1 MKMFRSYLIVFILFV
16 VTNVPMTVSA
26 QVTGKFG
33 TYYDQRELLF
43 ESLPTSKGDIIF
55 LGNSITDGSE
65 WSELFQN
72 PRCKNRGISGDVIPG
87 VLNRLETVT
96 KGQPAMVFLMIGTN
110 DMNWGSSND
119 SIALGVRT
127 IVQRIKNESPKT
139 YIVVQSIL
147 PVNDHYGY
155 FSGHTKRWQDVAI
168 INKMLRDMAIEE
180 DVDYLDL
187 YHPFANSEGKL
198 DIAYSNDGLHLN
210 GKGYELW
217 KDIIEETYGGFTR
230 PVRKPGQ
237 NPMWLTASS
246 GLNIA
251 HCFDQGASPLPYL
264 GVGLNLHGG
273 ISQLRH
279 ETSYIALNFGG
290 LANILV
296 SNASTQ
302 AFDFGIDWDI
312 EYLYRFHNVGD
323 WHFWAGGAFSNY
335 VSVNYSPSLMNAAL
349 GYSLF
354 LFDGT
359 AEGAVQ
365 YDFAKYGGDHN
376 MLTAYAKLALP
387 LFSLTNRPGFAYIDN
402 ATGYLTGNEP
412 PESNRETYLMGFSG
426 IGTDIGLYVNLLNNN
441 KIGVSYRWDYLTTRH
456 KGIYRFDHA
465 NHSFNL
471 TYMFNLY

>member
-1 MKMFRSYLIVFILFV
+1 MKKICIYLSTFILLITIFSV
-16 VTNVPMTVSA
+16 RLSA
-26 QVTGKFG
+26 QITGKFG

-43 ESLPTSKGDIIF
+43 ESMPTSPSDIIF
-55 LGNSITDGSE
+55 LGNSITDGGE

-72 PRCKNRGISGDVIPG
+72 PHCKNRGISGDIIPG

-110 DMNWGSSND
+110 DMNLGASND
-119 SIALGVRT
+119 SIARGVRT
-127 IVQRIKNESPKT
+127 IVQRIKAESPKT
-139 YIVVQSIL
+139 HIVVQSIL
-147 PVNDHYGY
+147 PTNDYYGY
-155 FSGHTKRWQDVAI
+155 FSGHTKRWQDVAV

-187 YHPFANSEGKL
+187 YHPFANAEGKL

-210 GKGYELW
+210 GKGYERW
-217 KDIIEETYGGFTR
+217 KNVIKETYGNFTR
-230 PVRKPGQ
+230 PAYKPGR
-237 NPMWLTASS
+237 NPMWLTAGT

-251 HCFDQGASPLPYL
+251 HCYDQGASPLPYL
-264 GVGLNLHGG
+264 GVGMNLRGG

-279 ETSYIALNFGG
+279 ETSYIALNLGG
-290 LANILV
+290 LANIVV
-296 SNASTQ
+296 SNAHTQ

-312 EYLYRFHNVGD
+312 EYLYRFYNVGD
-323 WHFWAGGAFSNY
+323 WHFWAGGALSNY

-354 LFDGT
+354 LFNGT

-376 MLTAYAKLALP
+376 MLTVYAKLGLP
-387 LFSLTNRPGFAYIDN
+387 LFSFVSRPGFAYIDN

-412 PESNRETYLMGFSG
+412 PESNRELLPMGFPG
-426 IGTDIGLYVNLLNNN
+426 ISTDIGLFVNLLNNN